1 MAEGYAAT
9 TGAFYGEL
17 SVDFTNPATS
27 VREGE
32 EIDAT
37 RVDAFLKEKIPG
49 LEGEMGVLQ
58 FPTGASNLTYLLV
71 FDNRELVLRRPPH
84 GTKAKSAH
92 DMSREYRVLS
102 GLKKGYPHVPE
113 VLLYTDDESIIGSE
127 FYITER
133 VVGNLVLRDFPPEWG
148 FSAEDCRRFCLG
160 FLDRLIELHQVD
172 YRAIGLENLGKPEGY
187 ATRQILGWNK
197 RYVNART
204 DDAPDCEVVRNW
216 LEERIPSESGACI
229 IHGDFR
235 IDNLIVD
242 AEDPFNIV
250 AVLDWE
256 MATLGD
262 PLMDLGNSLAYWI
275 QADDAPGLLSLR
287 KQPSNAEGMLTRDEM
302 VAYYAE
308 RTGTEIGDFD
318 FYLVY
323 GVFRLAVILQQIY
336 YRYYHGQTK
345 DKRFAV
351 MIEHVRE
358 LEKRCLGIIG

>member
-1 MAEGYAAT
+1 M
-9 TGAFYGEL
+9 
-17 SVDFTNPATS
+17 DFTNPATS

-37 RVDAFLKEKIPG
+37 RVVAFLKEKIPG
-49 LEGEMGVLQ
+49 LEGGMGVLQ
-58 FPTGASNLTYLLV
+58 FPNGASNLTYLLV
-71 FDNRELVLRRPPH
+71 FDDRELVLRRPPH

-113 VLLYTDDESIIGSE
+113 MLLYTDDESIIGSE
-127 FYITER
+127 FYIMER
-133 VVGNLVLRDFPPEWG
+133 VAGNLVLRDFPSEWG
-148 FSAEDCRRFCLG
+148 FSAEDCREFCLA
-160 FLDRLIELHQVD
+160 FVDRLIELHQVD
-172 YRAIGLENLGKPEGY
+172 YWAIGLENLGKPEGY

-204 DDAPDCEVVRNW
+204 DDAPDCEVIRNW

-235 IDNLIVD
+235 IDNLLVD

-275 QADDAPGLLSLR
+275 QADDSEGLLSLR
-287 KQPSNAEGMLTRDEM
+287 KQPSNAAGMLTRDEM

-308 RTGTEIGDFD
+308 RTGVKIDNFD

-345 DKRFAV
+345 DERFAV
-351 MIEHVRE
+351 MIDQVRE

>member
-1 MAEGYAAT
+1 MAEGYAPAS
-9 TGAFYGEL
+9 GPIHVGL
-17 SVDFTNPATS
+17 SVDFTNPTIP

-32 EIDAT
+32 GIDAS
-37 RVDAFLKEKIPG
+37 RVEPFLKEKIPG
-49 LEGEMGVLQ
+49 LEGAMSVRQ
-58 FPTGASNLTYLLV
+58 FPAGASNLTYLVV

-92 DMSREYRVLS
+92 DMSREFRVLS
-102 GLKKGYPHVPE
+102 GVRKAYPHVPE

-133 VVGNLVLRDFPPEWG
+133 VVGNLILRDFPPEWG
-148 FSAEDCRRFCLG
+148 FGVEDCRRFCLS
-160 FLDRLIELHQVD
+160 FIDRLIELHQVD
-172 YRAIGLENLGKPEGY
+172 YRAIGLKNLGKPEGY

-204 DDAPDCEVVRNW
+204 DDAPDCAVIRKW
-216 LEERIPSESGACI
+216 LEERIPSESGGCI

-275 QADDAPGLLSLR
+275 QADDTPGLLSLR
-287 KQPSNAEGMLTRDEM
+287 KQPSNAAGMLTRDEM
-302 VAYYAE
+302 AAYYAD
-308 RTGTEIGDFD
+308 RTGTQIGNFD

-323 GVFRLAVILQQIY
+323 GVFRLVVILQQIY

-345 DKRFAV
+345 DERFAL
-351 MIEHVRE
+351 MIDQVRE
-358 LEKRCLGIIG
+358 LEKRCLEIIG

>member
-1 MAEGYAAT
+1 MAQGHAT
-9 TGAFYGEL
+9 TSGAFFGKL
-17 SVDFTNPATS
+17 SMDFTNPAAR

-32 EIDAT
+32 EINAASVET
-37 RVDAFLKEKIPG
+37 FLKEKISG
-49 LEGEMGVLQ
+49 LGGEMNVFQ
-58 FPTGASNLTYLLV
+58 FPNGASNLTYLLV
-71 FDNRELVLRRPPH
+71 FEGRELVLRRPPH

-92 DMSREYRVLS
+92 DMSREYRVLD
-102 GLKKGYPHVPE
+102 GVKKAYPHVPE

-133 VVGNLVLRDFPPEWG
+133 VVGNLVLREFPPEWD
-148 FSAEDCRRFCLG
+148 FSAEDCRKFCLR

-197 RYVNART
+197 RYVNAQT

-216 LEERIPSESGACI
+216 LEERIPSEGGACI

-235 IDNLIVD
+235 IDNLLTHAD
-242 AEDPFNIV
+242 DPFNIV

-262 PLMDLGNSLAYWI
+262 PLMDLGNSMAYWI
-275 QADDAPGLLSLR
+275 QADDAPGLLKLR
-287 KQPSNAEGMLTRDEM
+287 KQPSNAVGMLTRDEM
-302 VAYYAE
+302 VEYYAE
-308 RTGTEIGDFD
+308 RTGAEIGDFD

-345 DKRFAV
+345 DERFAV
-351 MIEHVRE
+351 MIHSVRE
-358 LEKRCLGIIG
+358 LEKRCLAIIG

>member
-1 MAEGYAAT
+1 M
-9 TGAFYGEL
+9 
-17 SVDFTNPATS
+17 
-27 VREGE
+27 
-32 EIDAT
+32 
-37 RVDAFLKEKIPG
+37 
-49 LEGEMGVLQ
+49 Q
-58 FPTGASNLTYLLV
+58 
-71 FDNRELVLRRPPH
+71 
-84 GTKAKSAH
+84 
-92 DMSREYRVLS
+92 S
-102 GLKKGYPHVPE
+102 GLRQGYPHVPE
-113 VLLYTDDESIIGSE
+113 VLLYTDDESIIGSD
-127 FYITER
+127 FYISER

-148 FSAEDCRRFCLG
+148 FGAEHGRKFCLS

-172 YRAIGLENLGKPEGY
+172 YHAIGLEALGKPEGY

-204 DDAPDCEVVRNW
+204 DNAPDCEIVRTW
-216 LEERIPSESGACI
+216 LEGRIPPESGACI

-242 AEDPFNIV
+242 TADPFNIV

-275 QADDAPGLLSLR
+275 QADDPPGRLSLR
-287 KQPSNAEGMLTRDEM
+287 RQPSHAPGMLTRDEM
-302 VAYYAE
+302 VTYYAE
-308 RTGTEIGDFD
+308 RTGMEVDDFD

-345 DKRFAV
+345 DERFGE
-351 MIEHVRE
+351 MIGQVWE
-358 LEKRCLGIIG
+358 LERWCLEVIG

>member
-1 MAEGYAAT
+1 
-9 TGAFYGEL
+9 
-17 SVDFTNPATS
+17 VDFTNPTIG

-32 EIDAT
+32 GIDAT
-37 RVDAFLKEKIPG
+37 RVATFLKEEIPG
-49 LEGEMGVLQ
+49 LQGEMRVRQ
-58 FPTGASNLTYLLV
+58 FPNGASNLTYLLS

-92 DMSREYRVLS
+92 DMSREYRVQS
-102 GLKKGYPHVPE
+102 GLRKGYPHVPE
-113 VLLYTDDESIIGSE
+113 VLLYTDDEAIIGSE
-127 FYITER
+127 FYVTER
-133 VVGNLVLRDFPPEWG
+133 VVGNLVLREFPPEWG
-148 FSAEDCRRFCLG
+148 FGADDCRKFCLA

-172 YRAIGLENLGKPEGY
+172 YRAIGLETLGKPEGY

-204 DDAPDCEVVRNW
+204 DDAPDCGVIRNW

-262 PLMDLGNSLAYWI
+262 PLMDLGNTLAYWI
-275 QADDAPGLLSLR
+275 QADDPASLLSLR
-287 KQPSNAEGMLTRDEM
+287 RQPSNAPGMLTRDEM

-308 RTGTEIGDFD
+308 RTGVEIGDFD

-323 GVFRLAVILQQIY
+323 GVFRLVVILQQIY

-345 DKRFAV
+345 DERFAV
-351 MIEHVRE
+351 MIEQVRE
-358 LEKRCLGIIG
+358 LDRWCLEIIG

>member
-1 MAEGYAAT
+1 MAERHAANA
-9 TGAFYGEL
+9 GAFHDEL
-17 SVDFTNPATS
+17 SMDFTNPTIT

-37 RVDAFLKEKIPG
+37 RVDAFLRERIPG
-49 LEGEMGVLQ
+49 LEGEMKVLQ
-58 FPTGASNLTYLLV
+58 FPNGASNLTYLLV
-71 FDNRELVLRRPPH
+71 FGDRELVLRRPPH

-102 GLKKGYPHVPE
+102 GVKKAYPHVPE

-127 FYITER
+127 FYITKR
-133 VVGNLVLRDFPPEWG
+133 VLGNLVLREFPPEWG
-148 FSAEDCRRFCLG
+148 FNPDHCRKFCLR

-172 YRAIGLENLGKPEGY
+172 YRAVELENLGKPQGY

-204 DDAPDCEVVRNW
+204 DDAPDCEEVRTW
-216 LEERIPSESGACI
+216 LEERIPSESRACI

-235 IDNLIVD
+235 IDNLLVD
-242 AEDPFNIV
+242 PHDPFNIV

-262 PLMDLGNSLAYWI
+262 PLMDLGNSMAYWI
-275 QADDAPGLLSLR
+275 QADDGPGLLSLR
-287 KQPSNAEGMLTRDEM
+287 KQPSNAAGMLTRDEM

-308 RTGTEIGDFD
+308 RTGTEVEDFD

-323 GVFRLAVILQQIY
+323 GVFRLVVILQQIY

-345 DKRFAV
+345 DERFAV
-351 MIEHVRE
+351 MIRSVRE
-358 LEKRCLGIIG
+358 LEKR

>member
-1 MAEGYAAT
+1 MAERHAAT
-9 TGAFYGEL
+9 AGAFYGEL
-17 SVDFTNPATS
+17 SMDFTNPATS

-32 EIDAT
+32 EIDAA
-37 RVDAFLKEKIPG
+37 RVEPFLKEKIPG
-49 LEGEMGVLQ
+49 LEGEMRVLQ

-148 FSAEDCRRFCLG
+148 FTAEDCRRFCLG

-172 YRAIGLENLGKPEGY
+172 FRAVGLENLGKPEGY
-187 ATRQILGWNK
+187 ATRQILGWNR

-216 LEERIPSESGACI
+216 LEERIPSESGACV

-242 AEDPFNIV
+242 ADDPFNIV
-250 AVLDWE
+250 VVLDWE

-262 PLMDLGNSLAYWI
+262 PLMDLGNTLAYWI

-287 KQPSNAEGMLTRDEM
+287 KQPSNAAGMLTRNEM
-302 VAYYAE
+302 VDYYAE
-308 RTGTEIGDFD
+308 RTGAEIGNFD

-345 DKRFAV
+345 DERFAV

>member
-1 MAEGYAAT
+1 M
-9 TGAFYGEL
+9 
-17 SVDFTNPATS
+17 SMDFTNPATS

-49 LEGEMGVLQ
+49 LEGEMSVLQ
-58 FPTGASNLTYLLV
+58 FPNGASNLTYLLV
-71 FDNRELVLRRPPH
+71 FDDRELVLRRPPH

-102 GLKKGYPHVPE
+102 GLRKDYPHVPE
-113 VLLYTDDESIIGSE
+113 VLFYTDDESILGSE
-127 FYITER
+127 FYIMER

-148 FSAEDCRRFCLG
+148 FSAEDCRKFCLR

-216 LEERIPSESGACI
+216 LEERIPPESGACV

-242 AEDPFNIV
+242 AADPFNIV

-262 PLMDLGNSLAYWI
+262 PLMDLGNTLAYWI
-275 QADDAPGLLSLR
+275 QANDAPGLLSMR
-287 KQPSNAEGMLTRDEM
+287 KQPSNAAGMLTRDEM
-302 VAYYAE
+302 AAYYAE
-308 RTGTEIGDFD
+308 RTGAEIGDFD

-351 MIEHVRE
+351 MIDQVRE

>member
-1 MAEGYAAT
+1 M
-9 TGAFYGEL
+9 
-17 SVDFTNPATS
+17 DFTNPATS

-37 RVDAFLKEKIPG
+37 RVEAFLKEKIPG
-49 LEGEMGVLQ
+49 LEGEMSVLQ
-58 FPTGASNLTYLLV
+58 FRNGASNLTYLLV
-71 FDNRELVLRRPPH
+71 FDDRELVLRRPPH

-102 GLKKGYPHVPE
+102 GLKKGYPRVPE
-113 VLLYTDDESIIGSE
+113 MLLYTDDQSIIGSE
-127 FYITER
+127 FYIMER
-133 VVGNLVLRDFPPEWG
+133 VEGNLVLRDFPPEWG
-148 FSAEDCRRFCLG
+148 FSAEDGREFCLK

-172 YRAIGLENLGKPEGY
+172 FRAIGLENLGKPEGY

-197 RYVNART
+197 RYMNART
-204 DDAPDCEVVRNW
+204 DDAPDCEVIRDW
-216 LEERIPSESGACI
+216 LEGRIPSESGACI

-235 IDNLIVD
+235 IDNLLVD

-262 PLMDLGNSLAYWI
+262 PLMDLGNTLAYWI
-275 QADDAPGLLSLR
+275 QADDPPGLLSLR
-287 KQPSNAEGMLTRDEM
+287 KQPSNAAGMLTRDEM

-308 RTGTEIGDFD
+308 RTGVRIDNFD

-345 DKRFAV
+345 DERFAV
-351 MIEHVRE
+351 MIDQVRE
-358 LEKRCLGIIG
+358 LEKRCLEIIG

>member
-1 MAEGYAAT
+1 M
-9 TGAFYGEL
+9 
-17 SVDFTNPATS
+17 DFTNPATS

-32 EIDAT
+32 EIDAE
-37 RVDAFLKEKIPG
+37 RVESFLKEQIPG
-49 LEGEMGVLQ
+49 LEGEMRVLQ

-71 FDNRELVLRRPPH
+71 FENRELVLRRPPH

-102 GLKKGYPHVPE
+102 GLKQGYPHVPE

-148 FSAEDCRRFCLG
+148 FSAEDCRKFCLR

-172 YRAIGLENLGKPEGY
+172 FRAIGLENLGKPEGY

-242 AEDPFNIV
+242 AQDPFNIV

-308 RTGTEIGDFD
+308 RTGAEVGNFD

-323 GVFRLAVILQQIY
+323 GVFRLVVILQQIY

-345 DKRFAV
+345 DERFAV

>member
-1 MAEGYAAT
+1 MAQGHAAT
-9 TGAFYGEL
+9 TGAFPGEL
-17 SVDFTNPATS
+17 SVDLTNPATG

-32 EIDAT
+32 EIDAS

-49 LEGEMGVLQ
+49 LEGEMRVLQ
-58 FPTGASNLTYLLV
+58 FPNGASNLTYLLA
-71 FDNRELVLRRPPH
+71 FEGRELVLRRPPH

-102 GLKKGYPHVPE
+102 GVKKAYPHVPD

-127 FYITER
+127 FYITAR
-133 VVGNLVLRDFPPEWG
+133 VVGNLVLREFPPEWG
-148 FSAEDCRRFCLG
+148 FSAEDCRKFCLR

-172 YRAIGLENLGKPEGY
+172 YRAIGLESLGKPEGY

-197 RYVNART
+197 RYVNALT
-204 DDAPDCEVVRNW
+204 ADAPHCEVVRNW

-235 IDNLIVD
+235 IDNLLVD
-242 AEDPFNIV
+242 PDDPFNIV

-262 PLMDLGNSLAYWI
+262 PLMDLGNSMAYWI
-275 QADDAPGLLSLR
+275 QADDAPGLLNLR

-302 VAYYAE
+302 VEYYAE
-308 RTGTEIGDFD
+308 RTGAEIGDFD

-323 GVFRLAVILQQIY
+323 GAFRLAVILQQIY
-336 YRYYHGQTK
+336 YRFYHGQTK
-345 DKRFAV
+345 DERFAV
-351 MIEHVRE
+351 MIQSVRE
-358 LEKRCLGIIG
+358 LEKRCLEIIG

>member
-1 MAEGYAAT
+1 M
-9 TGAFYGEL
+9 
-17 SVDFTNPATS
+17 DFTNPTIT

-37 RVDAFLKEKIPG
+37 RVDAFLRERIPG
-49 LEGEMGVLQ
+49 LEGEMKVLQ
-58 FPTGASNLTYLLV
+58 FPNGASNLTYLLV
-71 FDNRELVLRRPPH
+71 FGDRELVLRRPPH

-102 GLKKGYPHVPE
+102 GVKKAYPHVPV

-127 FYITER
+127 FYITKR
-133 VVGNLVLRDFPPEWG
+133 VLGNLVLREFPPEWG
-148 FSAEDCRRFCLG
+148 FSPDHCRKFCLR

-172 YRAIGLENLGKPEGY
+172 YRAVELENLGKPQGY

-204 DDAPDCEVVRNW
+204 DDAPDCEEVRTW
-216 LEERIPSESGACI
+216 LEERIPSESRACI

-235 IDNLIVD
+235 IDNLLVD
-242 AEDPFNIV
+242 PHDPFNIV

-275 QADDAPGLLSLR
+275 QADDPPGLLSLR
-287 KQPSNAEGMLTRDEM
+287 KQPSNAAGMLTRDEM

-308 RTGTEIGDFD
+308 RTGVKIDNFD

-345 DKRFAV
+345 DERFAV
-351 MIEHVRE
+351 MIDQVRE

>member
-1 MAEGYAAT
+1 VRGPHAD
-9 TGAFYGEL
+9 FL
-17 SVDFTNPATS
+17 SKDFTNATID

-32 EIDAT
+32 EIDTT
-37 RVDAFLKEKIPG
+37 RVSAFLKESIPG
-49 LEGEMGVLQ
+49 LEGEMTVRQ
-58 FPTGASNLTYLLV
+58 FPAGASNLTYLLT
-71 FDNRELVLRRPPH
+71 FENRELVLRRPPH

-102 GLKKGYPHVPE
+102 GVRKAYPHVPE

-127 FYITER
+127 FYVMER
-133 VVGNLVLRDFPPEWG
+133 AVGNLVLRDFPPEWG
-148 FSAEDCRRFCLG
+148 FTAEDCRKFCFS

-204 DDAPDCEVVRNW
+204 ADAPDCEVIRNW

-242 AEDPFNIV
+242 PDDPFNIV

-275 QADDAPGLLSLR
+275 QADDAPGLLAIR
-287 KQPSNAEGMLTRDEM
+287 RQPSNIPGMLTRDEI
-302 VAYYAE
+302 VTYYAE
-308 RTGTEIGDFD
+308 RTDTDIGDFD

-345 DKRFAV
+345 DERFGR
-351 MIEHVRE
+351 MIDEVWE
-358 LEKRCLGIIG
+358 LEKRCLAIIG

>member
-1 MAEGYAAT
+1 M
-9 TGAFYGEL
+9 
-17 SVDFTNPATS
+17 
-27 VREGE
+27 
-32 EIDAT
+32 
-37 RVDAFLKEKIPG
+37 
-49 LEGEMGVLQ
+49 LEGEMTVHQ
-58 FPTGASNLTYLLV
+58 FPAGASNLTYLLT
-71 FDNRELVLRRPPH
+71 FENRELVLRRPPH

-102 GLKKGYPHVPE
+102 GVRKAYPHVPE

-127 FYITER
+127 FYVMER
-133 VVGNLVLRDFPPEWG
+133 AVGNLVLRDFPPEWG
-148 FSAEDCRRFCLG
+148 FGAEDCRKFCLS

-204 DDAPDCEVVRNW
+204 DDAPDCEVIRTW
-216 LEERIPSESGACI
+216 LEERIPQESGACV

-275 QADDAPGLLSLR
+275 QADDAAGLLSMR
-287 KQPSNAEGMLTRDEM
+287 KQPSNAPGMLTREEM

-308 RTGTEIGDFD
+308 RTDTDIGDFD

-336 YRYYHGQTK
+336 YRFYHGQTK
-345 DKRFAV
+345 DERFGG
-351 MIEHVRE
+351 MIDQVWE
-358 LEKRCLGIIG
+358 LEKRCLEIIG

>member
-1 MAEGYAAT
+1 
-9 TGAFYGEL
+9 L
-17 SVDFTNPATS
+17 SVDFTNPATH

-32 EIDAT
+32 EIDAA
-37 RVDAFLKEKIPG
+37 RVATFLKEKLTG
-49 LEGEMGVLQ
+49 LEGEMSVLQ
-58 FPTGASNLTYLLV
+58 FPNGASNLTYLLV
-71 FDNRELVLRRPPH
+71 FDDRELVLRRPPH

-92 DMSREYRVLS
+92 DMSREYRVQS
-102 GLKKGYPHVPE
+102 GLKKGYPHVPD

-148 FSAEDCRRFCLG
+148 FSAEDGRKFCLS
-160 FLDRLIELHQVD
+160 FVDRLIELHQVD
-172 YRAIGLENLGKPEGY
+172 YHAIGLENLGKPEGY

-242 AEDPFNIV
+242 AQDPFNII

-262 PLMDLGNSLAYWI
+262 PLMDLGNALAYWI
-275 QADDAPGLLSLR
+275 QADDPAGLLSLR
-287 KQPSNAEGMLTRDEM
+287 RQPSNAAGMLTRAEIA
-302 VAYYAE
+302 AYYAE
-308 RTGTEIGDFD
+308 RTGAEIGDFD

-323 GVFRLAVILQQIY
+323 GVFRLVVILQQIY

-345 DKRFAV
+345 DERFAV
-351 MIEHVRE
+351 MIEDVRE
-358 LEKRCLGIIG
+358 LERWCLEIIG